1 MEILCQMSKLHLLLV
16 TYLGLHS
23 LALPGLAHSGI

>member
-1 MEILCQMSKLHLLLV
+1 MHISELHLFLV

-23 LALPGLAHSGI
+23 LALPVLAQSGI